1 MTSRLTFL
9 VTGLL
14 ACVALVACRS
24 VSRTADTPSAA
35 QSERRL
41 ERQAEA
47 HAHYAQGALY
57 ELQGESTAALDEFDH
72 AARLD
77 PGNEQL
83 VVEIARRWLL
93 QKKPDRALDVL
104 KLGAAQPGA
113 SAMLDVL
120 LGTAYA
126 QVGETN
132 LAAAANQHAIKKAPQ
147 LLAGYQNLY
156 VGDVQA
162 GRSTEALKVLDAAAK
177 QKDVNAEF
185 LVGLAELYLNLQTAA
200 PSTKTN
206 VQARLLPLL
215 QRAKATPTEN
225 LHTRLR
231 LADAFNAAGEADEAA
246 TLYQAL
252 LADVPQAPMLQENLR
267 AKLTDIYLRGRDRS
281 KAIEQLRAMVASDP
295 LNMQAHY
302 YLALL
307 YAEAGDS
314 EHAEEMYRK
323 TIVLNPKFEQAYY
336 DLAASQLGNN
346 ETNAVFRTLEQAQKK
361 FGENFVSEFLL
372 GVANARVGKYA
383 EAVKHYTSAEVMA
396 RATDPKRLTP
406 LFYFQ
411 MGSALERKGD
421 YSEAVKYLEKALA
434 LKPEF
439 PEAANY
445 LGFMW
450 AERGENLERARTL
463 IDQAVKAEPDNS
475 AYLDSLAWVLF
486 KQGRAQEALPVMLHA
501 IAQAQKD
508 HEMDATL
515 YDHLGDIYAAQG
527 DATNARNA
535 WSKALNMG
543 PDDAVRKKLD
553 ALPAAH

>member
-9 VTGLL
+9 VTGLF

-24 VSRTADTPSAA
+24 VSRTADARATV
-35 QSERRL
+35 QSERAM

-57 ELQGESTAALDEFDH
+57 ELQGEPAPALDEFDR

-93 QKKPDRALDVL
+93 QKKPDRALDLL
-104 KLGAAQPGA
+104 KLGASQPGA

-132 LAAAANQHAIKKAPQ
+132 LAVTANQRAIKKSPQ

-156 VGDVQA
+156 VGHVQA
-162 GRSTEALKVLDAAAK
+162 GRPLEALNVLDAAAK

-185 LVGLAELYLNLQTAA
+185 LVGLAELYLNLETAA
-200 PSTKTN
+200 PSTRTN
-206 VQARLLPLL
+206 VQARLRPLL
-215 QRAKATPTEN
+215 QRAKATATEN

-252 LADVPQAPMLQENLR
+252 LAEVPQAPMLQENLR
-267 AKLTDIYLRGRDRS
+267 AKLTDIYLRGKDRG

-336 DLAASQLGNN
+336 DLAASQLGSS

-372 GVANARVGKYA
+372 GVANARIGKYA
-383 EAVKHYTSAEVMA
+383 EAVKRYTSAEVMA

-450 AERGENLERARTL
+450 AERGENLERARAL

-501 IAQAQKD
+501 IAQAQED

-527 DATNARNA
+527 DATKARDA
-535 WSKALNMG
+535 WTKALNLG
-543 PDDAVRKKLD
+543 PDDTIRKKLD